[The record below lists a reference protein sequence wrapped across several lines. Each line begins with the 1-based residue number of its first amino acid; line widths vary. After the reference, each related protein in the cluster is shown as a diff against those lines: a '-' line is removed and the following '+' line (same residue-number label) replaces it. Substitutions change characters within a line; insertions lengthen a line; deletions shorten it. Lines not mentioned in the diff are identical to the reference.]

1 MIVFLLC
8 PLTVLDYYET
18 LEIMT
23 RSMRHCC
30 VHQMMSGRA
39 RAYTNKLPRWPPQDD
54 DLHNLSTAN
63 AFQISQSP
71 LNPHKVSIIFLSL
84 PRKVVTVIDG

>member
-1 MIVFLLC
+1 MH
-8 PLTVLDYYET
+8 PDYYEK
-18 LEIMT
+18 LDMMT
-23 RSMRHCC
+23 RSMRHGC
-30 VHQMMSGRA
+30 VHQMMSARA

-71 LNPHKVSIIFLSL
+71 LNPHKVSIIFYVFPERLS
-84 PRKVVTVIDG
+84 R